1 MARGKRSVENGSGGI
16 ESYVDGPV
24 IETPAEPDHSANG
37 SASFEGFTDPASVG
51 QDGAGDSGQP
61 AKRGRGRPKGSGNKQ
76 KAETV
81 RSIGIEG
88 VAGILLTVH
97 STLAAIAR
105 APELELN
112 EAEAEKIAKASV
124 SVAKLYNVETTEKA
138 TAWANL
144 IGVVGAAYVPRFIAL
159 NMRRKMEAAER
170 RAGGNMTNF
179 PGAPPIQPRMN

>member
-1 MARGKRSVENGSGGI
+1 M
-16 ESYVDGPV
+16 
-24 IETPAEPDHSANG
+24 
-37 SASFEGFTDPASVG
+37 
-51 QDGAGDSGQP
+51 
-61 AKRGRGRPKGSGNKQ
+61 
-76 KAETV
+76 
-81 RSIGIEG
+81 
-88 VAGILLTVH
+88 H

-170 RAGGNMTNF
+170 RAGGNVTNF